1 MNNCKPFWSKGSA
14 VSSNEHILISLESRH
29 AENIFAGHKRVEL
42 RRRTMNVSPGA
53 TLWIYVKLPVGSIVG
68 HARIGKVHAS
78 SPNALW
84 RRYGSVSGLSRQE
97 FFEYFVGTEQ
107 GVALVLEQSTRLR
120 SSLSLETL
128 RQVDESFQPPQFF
141 ARLTSEHPLHEA
153 VTTSG

>member
-1 MNNCKPFWSKGSA
+1 MGN
-14 VSSNEHILISLESRH
+14 NEHILISLESRH

-53 TLWIYVKLPVGSIVG
+53 MLWIYVKLPIGSIIG

-84 RRYGSVSGLSRQE
+84 RRYGPVSGLTKHE
-97 FFEYFVGTEQ
+97 FFSYFGEAKQ
-107 GVALVLEQSTRLR
+107 GVALVLEQSKRLR
-120 SSLSLETL
+120 SSLSLKAL
-128 RQVDESFQPPQFF
+128 RQVDQGFQPPQFF

-153 VTTSG
+153 VTSSG